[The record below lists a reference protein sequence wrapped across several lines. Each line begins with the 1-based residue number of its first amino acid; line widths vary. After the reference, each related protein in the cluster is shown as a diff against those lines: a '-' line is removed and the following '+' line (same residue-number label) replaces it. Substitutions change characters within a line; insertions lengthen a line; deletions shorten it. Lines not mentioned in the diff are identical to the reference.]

1 MSIQNSENKRKFS
14 KLRQSLIHLADE
26 IKQLIEPCLSDRP
39 VIKGSVYEIKRKCGK
54 PGCKCAQGHLHGR
67 MVVSSSEKGKTQL
80 RVVPHGFLVEIK
92 VKVRKYQ
99 RLRRNRAR
107 LIEVHKKMLHM
118 MDEMETMRREQIPTP
133 RKKQP

>member
-1 MSIQNSENKRKFS
+1 MGIQTDANKRKFS
-14 KLRQSLIHLADE
+14 KLRQSLISLADE
-26 IKQLIEPCLSDRP
+26 IKQLIEPCLSDKP

-80 RVVPHGFLVEIK
+80 RVIPHGFLVEIK
-92 VKVRKYQ
+92 AKVREYQ

-107 LIEVHKKMLHM
+107 IIEVHKKMLRM
-118 MDEMETMRREQIPTP
+118 MDEMETIRRQQIPTP
-133 RKKQP
+133 SKQA